1 MAESSAPRDRSLDMR
16 DLREYAKQTN
26 VRLALGAF
34 FLLFI
39 VGVGLI
45 WIFYGGGAAGLGLTC
60 LLAALFPVILI
71 LSIFVA
77 IEWILKRARPK

>member
-1 MAESSAPRDRSLDMR
+1 MR

-34 FLLFI
+34 ILLFV

-45 WIFYGGGAAGLGLTC
+45 WLFYGEGAAGMGLVC
-60 LLAALFPVILI
+60 LMAALFPVILI
-71 LSIFVA
+71 LLIFLA

>member
-1 MAESSAPRDRSLDMR
+1 MK

-34 FLLFI
+34 ILIFV

-45 WIFYGGGAAGLGLTC
+45 WLIYGESAAGLGFAC

-71 LSIFVA
+71 LFVFLA
-77 IEWILKRARPK
+77 IEWILKRVRPK

>member
-1 MAESSAPRDRSLDMR
+1 MR
-16 DLREYAKQTN
+16 DLREYSKQTN

-34 FLLFI
+34 ILLFV

-45 WIFYGGGAAGLGLTC
+45 WLIYGEGAAGMAFTC

-71 LSIFVA
+71 LLIFVA
-77 IEWILKRARPK
+77 IEWILKHARPK

>member
-1 MAESSAPRDRSLDMR
+1 MK

-26 VRLALGAF
+26 IRLALGAF
-34 FLLFI
+34 VLLFV

-45 WIFYGGGAAGLGLTC
+45 WVFYGDRAAGMGLVC

-71 LSIFVA
+71 LGIFLG

>member
-1 MAESSAPRDRSLDMR
+1 MK

-26 VRLALGAF
+26 LRLALGAF
-34 FLLFI
+34 VLLFV

-45 WIFYGGGAAGLGLTC
+45 WLFYGEGAAGLGFTC

-71 LSIFVA
+71 VFVFLA
-77 IEWILKRARPK
+77 MEWIIKRARPK

>member
-1 MAESSAPRDRSLDMR
+1 MR
-16 DLREYAKQTN
+16 DLREYARQTN

-34 FLLFI
+34 ILLFV

-45 WIFYGGGAAGLGLTC
+45 WWIYGEGAAGLALTC
-60 LLAALFPVILI
+60 LLAALVPVILI
-71 LSIFVA
+71 LAIFLG